1 MEWYIIVGI
10 IAVGFLAGFIN
21 TLAGGG
27 SFIALSF
34 LIFIGL
40 PANVA
45 NGTNRIALFF
55 QNIVATRSFKRQKA
69 LNLKQGLWFSIPIII
84 GSIVGAQFA
93 VTINESV
100 LQKIIGVLLI
110 VMFFLILYKPDKWV
124 KGQAGLVQAKP
135 GLIQIIISFFIGIYG
150 GFIQAGVGFFLLA
163 GLVLSAGFDLVKAN
177 ALKVF
182 IILLYTPFAISIF
195 IFNDQINY
203 KIGLILAIGNM
214 AGAAV
219 ASRFATQKG
228 AKFVRYIVLVVL
240 LFAAVKLL
248 GIFELITNY

>member
-1 MEWYIIVGI
+1 MEWYIIIGI
-10 IAVGFLAGFIN
+10 IAIGFLAGFVN

-27 SFIALSF
+27 SFISLSF

-55 QNIVATRSFKRQKA
+55 QNIVATRSFKKQKA
-69 LNLKQGLWFSIPIII
+69 LNLKQGLWFSIPVVF
-84 GSIVGAQFA
+84 GSVVGAQFA
-93 VTINESV
+93 VSINGEI

-110 VMFFLILYKPDKWV
+110 LMFFFILYKPEKWI
-124 KGQAGLVQAKP
+124 KGQAGLVHAKP
-135 GLIQIIISFFIGIYG
+135 NLVQIIISFFIGVYG

-163 GLVLSAGFDLVKAN
+163 GLVLGAGFDLVKAN

-195 IFNDQINY
+195 IFNSQINY
-203 KIGLILAIGNM
+203 KIGLILALGNM
-214 AGAAV
+214 SGALV
-219 ASRFATQKG
+219 ASKFATEKG
-228 AKFVRYIVLVVL
+228 AKFVRYVVLVVL
-240 LFAAVKLL
+240 LLASAKLL
-248 GIFELITNY
+248 GLFELIWN

>member
-1 MEWYIIVGI
+1 MEWYLIIGI
-10 IAVGFLAGFIN
+10 ISVGFLAGFIN

-27 SFIALSF
+27 SFISLSF

-55 QNIVATRSFKRQKA
+55 QNLVATRSFKKQKA
-69 LNLKQGLWFSIPIII
+69 LSLKQGLWFSIPIII
-84 GSIVGAQFA
+84 GSIIGAQFA
-93 VTINESV
+93 VTINENI
-100 LQKIIGVLLI
+100 LQKIIGALLI
-110 VMFFLILYKPDKWV
+110 VMFFLILYKPDIWV

-135 GLIQIIISFFIGIYG
+135 GLVQIIISFFIGIYG

-163 GLVLSAGFDLVKAN
+163 GLVLGAGFDLVKAN

-195 IFNDQINY
+195 ILNSQINY
-203 KIGLILAIGNM
+203 KIGLILALGNM
-214 AGAAV
+214 GGAVV

-228 AKFVRYIVLVVL
+228 AKFVRYVVLIVLL
-240 LFAAVKLL
+240 LAAAKLL
-248 GIFELITNY
+248 GLFELIMNC